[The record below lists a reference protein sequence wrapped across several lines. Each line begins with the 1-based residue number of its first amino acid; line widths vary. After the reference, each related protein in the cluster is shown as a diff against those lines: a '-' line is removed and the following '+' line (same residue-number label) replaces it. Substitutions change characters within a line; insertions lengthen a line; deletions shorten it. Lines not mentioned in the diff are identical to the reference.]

1 MDEIQIHFGNNSELA
16 EFEAINKGY
25 RLDVYVIISESTY
38 NLSVY
43 SLMRLQQDFESEYE
57 SYGYYYPDANI
68 ILVKNTNK
76 SEIIN
81 TIKKLFVNGFFETI
95 KPSE

>member
-1 MDEIQIHFGNNSELA
+1 MDEMQIHFGNNSELA
-16 EFEAINKGY
+16 ESEAINKGY
-25 RLDVYVIISESTY
+25 RLDVYVIISEYTY

-43 SLMRLQQDFESEYE
+43 SLMQLQQDFESEYE
-57 SYGYYYPDANI
+57 SYGYYYPDRNM
-68 ILVKNTNK
+68 ILVKNTDK

-95 KPSE
+95 KPIE